1 MGVIGVVR
9 FLIRTALSAA
19 GVLLVAYL
27 GLITVDGFV
36 SGQPV
41 TWAAF
46 LTAALF
52 AIVLGIVNG
61 VVKPIVQVLTIPI
74 TVLTLGLFALVINL
88 AMFYLAAGIIPG
100 VAADQGFFQ
109 TALAAIIVSIV
120 AGVASSLTSRE
131 D

>member
-19 GVLLVAYL
+19 GVLLVAYF
-27 GLITVDGFV
+27 GLITVDGFDAA
-36 SGQPV
+36 QQV

-52 AIVLGIVNG
+52 AVVLGIVNG

-100 VAADQGFFQ
+100 VAADKGFLA

-120 AGVASSLTSRE
+120 AGVATSLTSRE
-131 D
+131 E